1 MTEPEV
7 APIPGLVGN
16 RWVMTPDQLA
26 ELPQLPKHLVV
37 IGSGPESIAVA
48 RKYAGQG
55 VPVTLLEGEPGLAAA
70 SDPSESMTLSSDLTK
85 QGVKVRT
92 GAKIIEL
99 GDLGEAASV
108 EFREGLNSV
117 ARIFADVVVVPD
129 AVLSAANASDG
140 NDSGSDR
147 A

>member
-1 MTEPEV
+1 MTETEPTNV
-7 APIPGLVGN
+7 VDLSGN
-16 RWVMTPDQLA
+16 RWVMTPSQLA

-37 IGSGPESIAVA
+37 IGSGPASIDLAK
-48 RKYAGQG
+48 KYAGQG
-55 VPVTLLEGEPGLAAA
+55 VPVTLLEAEPSLAAA
-70 SDPSESMTLSSDLTK
+70 ANPGESLTLSSDLTK

-117 ARIFADVVVVPD
+117 ARIFADVVVAPD
-129 AVLSAANASDG
+129 AADALNSSD
-140 NDSGSDR
+140 SEADR